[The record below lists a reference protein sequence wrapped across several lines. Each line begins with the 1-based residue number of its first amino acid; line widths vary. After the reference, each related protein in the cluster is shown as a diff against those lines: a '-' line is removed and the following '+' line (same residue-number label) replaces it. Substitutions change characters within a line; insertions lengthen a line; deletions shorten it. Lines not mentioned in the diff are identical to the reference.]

1 MYVTIYGRYI
11 SINDYGLVYANI
23 SLEKVPTVLVLK
35 YYKANFEWELFALST
50 MDHHLRAYYFNCFHH
65 LEIFY

>member
-23 SLEKVPTVLVLK
+23 SLKK
-35 YYKANFEWELFALST
+35 FQQFLF
-50 MDHHLRAYYFNCFHH
+50 
-65 LEIFY
+65 